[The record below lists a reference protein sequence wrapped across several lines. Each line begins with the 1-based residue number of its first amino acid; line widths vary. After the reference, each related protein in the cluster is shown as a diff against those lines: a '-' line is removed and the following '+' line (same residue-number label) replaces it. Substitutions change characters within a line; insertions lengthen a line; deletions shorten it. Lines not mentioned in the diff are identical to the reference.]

1 MKAQPHESKV
11 EFLRSKGLCFGC
23 LMRGHLSKECKRRM
37 TCQSCQRKHPTI
49 LHIEGRERF
58 RSLKADT
65 RGVAVKREETV
76 SSALVSLEAG
86 EDTEVGT
93 DGTLAIAPV
102 QVKLENGSK
111 SVLTNAFLDFGSLAT
126 FCTERLMMQLKAKG
140 SETDILQHNEALESY
155 QEL

>member
-1 MKAQPHESKV
+1 MADCDPEKPLKEQTFKVKKTGTYPSDAPSISCVFCAGEHFLVDCQQVKAQPHEAKV

-65 RGVAVKREETV
+65 SGVAVKREETV
-76 SSALVSLEAG
+76 SSARF
-86 EDTEVGT
+86 T
-93 DGTLAIAPV
+93 
-102 QVKLENGSK
+102 GSW
-111 SVLTNAFLDFGSLAT
+111 
-126 FCTERLMMQLKAKG
+126 
-140 SETDILQHNEALESY
+140 
-155 QEL
+155 